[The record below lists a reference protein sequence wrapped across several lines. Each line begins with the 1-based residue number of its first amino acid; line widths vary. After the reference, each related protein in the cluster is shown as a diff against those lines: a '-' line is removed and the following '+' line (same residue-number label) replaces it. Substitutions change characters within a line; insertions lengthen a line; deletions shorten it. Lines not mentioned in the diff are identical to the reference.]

1 MQPVEIEVNL
11 PMPAAMQKR
20 WSHGR
25 FISERVK
32 QQVRMRVFGF
42 RRCPKLDKSGKEYIV
57 YVLAEIPSGYRSF
70 VRRDQ
75 WENDELAWI
84 EALAALSIN
93 AAAFAPF
100 FASGAREWR
109 AEVPA

>member
-1 MQPVEIEVNL
+1 
-11 PMPAAMQKR
+11 MPAAMQKR

-42 RRCPKLDKSGKEYIV
+42 RRCPTLDKAGKEYIV
-57 YVLAEIPSGYRSF
+57 HVLADVPSGYRSF

-75 WENDELAWI
+75 WVTDKLAWV
-84 EALAALSIN
+84 EALIALSIN
-93 AAAFAPF
+93 SAAFAPF
-100 FASGAREWR
+100 FASGACEWR
-109 AEVPA
+109 AEVRA